1 MTVKKKKSKGTK
13 KCVMKRERMFKNYK
27 DCLFNSK
34 VILKLQQRFKSDH
47 HKVYTEEVNNIS
59 LSSNDDKR
67 LQTFDGIE
75 TYPYG
80 TKTFKKFESEMMVL
94 RDFVC

>member
-1 MTVKKKKSKGTK
+1 MMTVKKKKSKGTK

-47 HKVYTEEVNNIS
+47 HKVYTEEVRI
-59 LSSNDDKR
+59 K
-67 LQTFDGIE
+67 
-75 TYPYG
+75 
-80 TKTFKKFESEMMVL
+80 
-94 RDFVC
+94 